1 MLYLLA
7 CLLLFAP
14 VHDYTWPTYYQW
26 PDYTTTTPK
35 TRAPSDPAVLEPPR
49 NTTPDVDTTP
59 VTTPIPVE
67 TPSAS
72 NPSRPKP
79 SPPNPSIAI
88 AKKPIL
94 DFYTAKWCGPCRMAK
109 PILAAAEKSGKL
121 PFTVVEIDIDDH
133 PTAWTGQVPAFRWP
147 CKVSPQ
153 FPTGYAALT
162 GWYGLDHLVTE
173 FKKSGG

>member
-26 PDYTTTTPK
+26 PDYTTTTP
-35 TRAPSDPAVLEPPR
+35 TTPATSDSAVPEPPR
-49 NTTPDVDTTP
+49 NTTPDLDTAP

-72 NPSRPKP
+72 NPS
-79 SPPNPSIAI
+79 PPNPSITI

-94 DFYTAKWCGPCRMAK
+94 DFYTAKWCGPCRIAK
-109 PILAAAEKSGKL
+109 PILATAEKSGKL
-121 PFTVVEIDIDDH
+121 PFTIIEIDIDDH
-133 PTAWTGQVPAFRWP
+133 PSAWSGPVPAFRWP
-147 CKVSPQ
+147 CKASPQ

-162 GWYGLDHLVTE
+162 GWYGLDHLLAE